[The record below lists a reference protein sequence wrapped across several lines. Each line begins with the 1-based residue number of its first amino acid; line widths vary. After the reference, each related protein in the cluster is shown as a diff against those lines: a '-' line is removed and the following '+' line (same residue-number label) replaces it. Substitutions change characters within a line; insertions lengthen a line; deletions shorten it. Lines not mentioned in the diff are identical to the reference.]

1 MLDYYVFRFYAF
13 KKDCE
18 FWYKIFFFL
27 WLIEKYYEYVC
38 FFVFFFFLNEYL
50 GCWMIL
56 SGLFHV
62 VLGFVF

>member
-1 MLDYYVFRFYAF
+1 MFFVSMLSRKIVNFGIRFF
-13 KKDCE
+13 
-18 FWYKIFFFL
+18 FFFL
-27 WLIEKYYEYVC
+27 WLLEKYYEYVC

-56 SGLFHV
+56 SWLFHV